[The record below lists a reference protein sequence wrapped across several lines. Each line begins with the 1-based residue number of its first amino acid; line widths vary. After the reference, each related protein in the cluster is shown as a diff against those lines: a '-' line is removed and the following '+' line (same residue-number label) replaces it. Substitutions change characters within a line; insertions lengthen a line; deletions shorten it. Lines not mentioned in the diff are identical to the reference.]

1 MADYRWAGAVDG
13 PVLVIGNSLG
23 TTAEMWRE
31 QLPALGE
38 RMRLLLVDHPGH
50 GTAASASPLADDTEP
65 RAADTGRHAP
75 TADRPASAEPDTAGR
90 HTPPAEGRVGGDAGP
105 GSDLTTIDQL
115 GRRAL
120 RILDEAGVDRAHYL
134 GLSLGGMVG
143 LWLAANAPERV
154 DRLAVCCTTAYFG
167 TPEPWRQRAAAVRA
181 GGTRSI
187 AEAVVDRW
195 VTADYGDRSWL
206 IDMLSTVESEGYAG
220 CCDALATLDLR
231 DALPSIAAPTLVVAG
246 DEDRATPVEH
256 GQAIADAV
264 PGARLRIVPGAHLAP
279 LESPEVVTAL
289 LVEHFTSVRRQVLG
303 DAHVDRAQAATTPF
317 TADFQDFIGR
327 YAWGDIWTRP
337 GLDRRTRSA
346 ITLAMLATL
355 QHEDELAM
363 HVRAALR
370 NGLTVEEIK
379 EVLLQVAV
387 YAGVPTANRAFRIAD
402 QVLSTLDTP

>member
-1 MADYRWAGAVDG
+1 
-13 PVLVIGNSLG
+13 VLVVGNSLG
-23 TTAEMWRE
+23 TTSAMWRE
-31 QLPALGE
+31 QMPALG
-38 RMRLLLVDHPGH
+38 RTMRLLLIDHPGH
-50 GTAASASPLADDTEP
+50 DDAA
-65 RAADTGRHAP
+65 AP
-75 TADRPASAEPDTAGR
+75 TADRSDGERHAARTPTAGSADE
-90 HTPPAEGRVGGDAGP
+90 PGGE
-105 GSDLTTIDQL
+105 DLPHSIDQL

-120 RILDEAGVDRAHYL
+120 RILDEAGVERAHYL

-143 LWLAANAPERV
+143 MWLAANAPERV

-181 GGTRSI
+181 DGMASI
-187 AEAVVDRW
+187 AEAVVARW
-195 VTADYGDRSWL
+195 VRPGYDRSWL
-206 IDMLSTVESEGYAG
+206 IDMLSAVDAEGYAA
-220 CCDALATLDLR
+220 CCDALAELDLR
-231 DALPSIAAPTLVVAG
+231 PALPAITAPTLVVAG
-246 DEDRATPVEH
+246 DADAATPVEH
-256 GQAIADAV
+256 ARAIADGI
-264 PGARLRIVPGAHLAP
+264 PNARLVTVPGAHLAP
-279 LESPEVVTAL
+279 LESPDVVTPL

-387 YAGVPTANRAFRIAD
+387 YAGVPTANRAFRIAG
-402 QVLSTLDTP
+402 QVLSTLDTS

>member
-1 MADYRWAGAVDG
+1 VTDYRWTGAAEG
-13 PVLVIGNSLG
+13 PVLVVSNSLG
-23 TTAEMWRE
+23 ADARMWRE

-38 RMRLLLVDHPGH
+38 QLRLLLIDHPGH
-50 GTAASASPLADDTEP
+50 GEAA
-65 RAADTGRHAP
+65 
-75 TADRPASAEPDTAGR
+75 AGR
-90 HTPPAEGRVGGDAGP
+90 AGPENAPATPPA
-105 GSDLTTIDQL
+105 TIDEL
-115 GRRAL
+115 GQRVL

-167 TPEPWRQRAAAVRA
+167 TPAAWRERAAAVRA
-181 GGTRSI
+181 NGTGSI
-187 AEAVVDRW
+187 AAQVVDRW

-206 IDMLSTVESEGYAG
+206 VEMMSGVDDEGYAA
-220 CCDALATLDLR
+220 CCDALAGLDLR
-231 DALPSIAAPTLVVAG
+231 DALPMIAAPTLVVAA

-256 GQAIADAV
+256 GQAIADAI

-279 LESPEVVTAL
+279 LESPDVVTPL

-303 DAHVDRAQAATTPF
+303 DAHVDRAQATTTPF
-317 TADFQDFIGR
+317 TADFQDFISR

-346 ITLAMLATL
+346 ITLAMLAAL

-370 NGLTVEEIK
+370 NGMTVEEIK

-387 YAGVPTANRAFRIAD
+387 YAGVPTANRAFRIAER
-402 QVLSTLDTP
+402 VLSTLDTP

>member
-1 MADYRWAGAVDG
+1 MTDYRWAGAAEG
-13 PVLVIGNSLG
+13 PVLVVGNSLG
-23 TTAEMWRE
+23 TDARMWRD

-38 RMRLLLVDHPGH
+38 KLRLLLIDHPGH
-50 GTAASASPLADDTEP
+50 GEAVAAPGFDT
-65 RAADTGRHAP
+65 
-75 TADRPASAEPDTAGR
+75 
-90 HTPPAEGRVGGDAGP
+90 
-105 GSDLTTIDQL
+105 LDQL
-115 GRRAL
+115 GRRVL
-120 RILDEAGVDRAHYL
+120 RILDEAGVERAHYL

-143 LWLAANAPERV
+143 LWLAANAPERI

-167 TPEPWRQRAAAVRA
+167 TPEAWRDRAATVRA
-181 GGTRSI
+181 HGTAAI
-187 AEAVVDRW
+187 AEQVVDRW
-195 VTADYGDRSWL
+195 VTADYTDRSWL
-206 IDMLSTVESEGYAG
+206 VDMLSAADSEGYAA
-220 CCDALATLDLR
+220 CCEALATLDLR
-231 DALPSIAAPTLVVAG
+231 ADLPSITAPTLVLAA
-246 DEDRATPVEH
+246 DADRATPVEH
-256 GQAIADAV
+256 GQAIADNV
-264 PGARLRIVPGAHLAP
+264 PGARLRVVPGAHLVP
-279 LESPEVVTAL
+279 VESPDAVTAL

-355 QHEDELAM
+355 HHEDELAM

-370 NGLTVEEIK
+370 NGMTVEEIK

>member
-1 MADYRWAGAVDG
+1 M
-13 PVLVIGNSLG
+13 GNSLG
-23 TTAEMWRE
+23 TTSAMWRE
-31 QLPALGE
+31 QLPALGQT
-38 RMRLLLVDHPGH
+38 MRLLLIDHPGH
-50 GTAASASPLADDTEP
+50 GDAVSTNAAAQPPPDHAAGDRSGGEATANQHTDQPPPDASADQPSGEAAAKRSAAQPPLNGSTDQPGGEP
-65 RAADTGRHAP
+65 GF
-75 TADRPASAEPDTAGR
+75 
-90 HTPPAEGRVGGDAGP
+90 TPH
-105 GSDLTTIDQL
+105 SIDQL

-120 RILDEAGVDRAHYL
+120 GILDEAGVERAHFL

-143 LWLAANAPERV
+143 MWLAANAPERV

-181 GGTRSI
+181 DGMASI
-187 AEAVVDRW
+187 AEAVVARW
-195 VTADYGDRSWL
+195 VRPGYDRSWL
-206 IDMLSTVESEGYAG
+206 IDMLSAIDAEGYAA
-220 CCDALATLDLR
+220 CCDALAELDLR
-231 DALPSIAAPTLVVAG
+231 PALPSITAPTLVVAG
-246 DEDRATPVEH
+246 DADAATPVEH
-256 GQAIADAV
+256 ARAIADGI
-264 PGARLRIVPGAHLAP
+264 PNARLATVPGAHLAP
-279 LESPEVVTAL
+279 LESPDAVTPL

-402 QVLSTLDTP
+402 QVLSTLDTS

>member
-1 MADYRWAGAVDG
+1 MTDYHWAGAGEG
-13 PVLVIGNSLG
+13 PVLVVGNSLG
-23 TTAEMWRE
+23 ADARMWRE

-38 RMRLLLVDHPGH
+38 KLRLLVIDHPGH
-50 GTAASASPLADDTEP
+50 GDA
-65 RAADTGRHAP
+65 
-75 TADRPASAEPDTAGR
+75 RPEQPGPAL
-90 HTPPAEGRVGGDAGP
+90 TPPHPNHGDTSSVTSPEPWPATTDHSHSP
-105 GSDLTTIDQL
+105 SPSPPPSTIDEL

-167 TPEPWRQRAAAVRA
+167 TPEAWQDRAAAVRA
-181 GGTRSI
+181 NGTGSI
-187 AEAVVDRW
+187 AEQIVDRW
-195 VTADYGDRSWL
+195 VTAEYTDRAWL
-206 IDMLSTVESEGYAG
+206 VEMLSGIDDGGYAA
-220 CCDALATLDLR
+220 CCDALAGLDLR
-231 DALPSIAAPTLVVAG
+231 AALPAITAPTLVIAA
-246 DEDRATPVEH
+246 ESDRATPVAH
-256 GQAIADAV
+256 GQAIAEAV
-264 PGARLRIVPGAHLAP
+264 PGARLKIVPGAHLAP
-279 LESPEVVTAL
+279 LESPDVVTPL

-303 DAHVDRAQAATTPF
+303 DEHVDRAQAATTPF

-327 YAWGDIWTRP
+327 YAWGDIWSRP

-346 ITLAMLATL
+346 ITLAMMATL

-370 NGLTVEEIK
+370 NGMTVEEIK

-402 QVLSTLDTP
+402 RVLSTLDTP